1 MKKCYLAVALILL
14 NLSTF
19 SQKQSITWGEEFK
32 LKKGS
37 SDIHVIYTDKSGV
50 YLQEGHVALKN
61 YYFVTSSL
69 RQSASLIKLDNNLQ
83 EVFRSDFNNELRGKE
98 FSSFFVFR
106 DKLMIVATEYH
117 RSERSLKVFASE
129 IDKSTGEQAGTWKSV
144 TSLEKDEKNDEIDFK
159 IMHNADSTR
168 IILISTVTGKEKN
181 TYQVQEFDQQ
191 LKAVSKPVIVS
202 NEFEAKTYQ
211 LEDVIYTPARKII
224 LVGRV
229 FEFQEGKKKK
239 EKFLDFANYN
249 IRMYDEKG
257 KQQNE
262 INTNIDGKWLTSTK
276 LILGNGKDMILAAFY
291 ANDKKKGGV
300 DGLLVQRINPVTGEV
315 LGTTVKQI
323 NNSMLDIDNRVAEE
337 DKTEDEKESKAEKA
351 ERENLAKLKDEG
363 EGFSRHMT
371 FRNIFYTSDN
381 GLVLL
386 AEYAHNYSYQSSSYS
401 QGMNGMPSRWTYYT
415 NYIYNC
421 GDIMMCKVD
430 SSHQIS
436 WLQVVPKFQTEALR
450 LGGNSTGSGLSF
462 SSFFVA
468 GGRPYYGGISAMQ
481 TKNEIKIFFNDNPN
495 NINVVNPAQKYTRV
509 LSFRRSSC
517 FVVSL
522 DELTGKI
529 KRNVLFSN
537 TNIPTAMPRL
547 GSVIGEHMFLVGK
560 EERFLGKTKFAV
572 GKIVLK

>member
-1 MKKCYLAVALILL
+1 MALVLL
-14 NLSTF
+14 SLSAF

-37 SDIHVIYTDKSGV
+37 TDLRVIYTDKSGV
-50 YLQEGHVALKN
+50 YLQETHMAMKS
-61 YYFVTSSL
+61 YYLIGGSF
-69 RQSASLIKLDNNLQ
+69 RGSASLVKVDNNLQ
-83 EVFRSDFNNELRGKE
+83 EVFRSDFNKELKGKE
-98 FSSFFVFR
+98 FSGFFIFR

-117 RSERSLKVFASE
+117 KSERSLEVFASE

-144 TSLEKDEKNDEIDFK
+144 TNFQKDEKNDEIDFK
-159 IMHNADSTR
+159 MMPNADSTR

-181 TYQVQEFDQQ
+181 SYQVQEFDQQ
-191 LKAVSKPVIVS
+191 LKAVSKPVIIS

-211 LEDVIYTPARKII
+211 LEDVVYTPARKIL

-229 FEFQEGKKKK
+229 FEYQEGKKKK

-257 KQQNE
+257 KQQTE
-262 INTNIDGKWLTSTK
+262 INTNINGKWLTSTK

-291 ANDKKKGGV
+291 AKDKKKGGI

-315 LGTTVKQI
+315 LGTAEKEI
-323 NNSMLDIDNRVAEE
+323 NNSMLDIDNGAAEE
-337 DKTEDEKESKAEKA
+337 DKNEDEKESKAERT
-351 ERENLAKLKDEG
+351 EREKLAKLKDEG

-401 QGMNGMPSRWTYYT
+401 PGTNGMPGRWTYYT

-430 SSHQIS
+430 ASNQIS
-436 WLQVVPKFQTEALR
+436 WLQIIPKFQTESTR
-450 LGGNSTGSGLSF
+450 SGGTSTGTGISF
-462 SSFFVA
+462 SSFFVD
-468 GGRPYYGGISAMQ
+468 GGRPYYGGFGAMQ
-481 TKNEIKIFFNDNPN
+481 TKNQIKIFFNDHSKNANVINPG
-495 NINVVNPAQKYTRV
+495 QKYSRT
-509 LSFRRSSC
+509 LNFGKSDC

-522 DELTGKI
+522 NEVTGKFQ
-529 KRNVLFSN
+529 RNLFYSN
-537 TNIPTAMPRL
+537 TDIPTSMPRL

-560 EERFLGKTKFAV
+560 EPRILGKTKIAV
-572 GKIVLK
+572 GKIVSK